1 MTRSMTGFG
10 AARGRLPGGEL
21 RVEVASV
28 NGRGL
33 NVKVRLPEA
42 LSASQAGVEARCR
55 ARLAR
60 GTLTV
65 SAEIRRS
72 PGAQRA
78 RLDQD
83 VLAGYVRDFAR
94 AAARFPSLPPVDWR
108 TLTSL
113 PGVLEPP
120 RGQEGA
126 EPLLL
131 KVLDRAL
138 KACARDRDR
147 EGRALGRIF
156 GRLLDTAEA
165 ALARAE
171 ARREPAREAYRG
183 RLSERLAAALGREG
197 LTPLD
202 ADLRRELVL
211 HAERSDIAEEVARLR
226 THVKE
231 ARRCLASAEPTG
243 RRLDFL
249 AQEMLREANTLGSKT
264 QDAALGL
271 AGLDLKTALDQLKEQ
286 VQNIE

>member
-10 AARGRLPGGEL
+10 SARGRLPGGEL

-42 LSASQAGVEARCR
+42 LASSQAEVESRCR

-60 GTLTV
+60 GSLAV
-65 SAEIRRS
+65 SVELRRRS
-72 PGAQRA
+72 GAQRA
-78 RLDQD
+78 RLDPG
-83 VLAGYVRDFAR
+83 VLAGYVRDFAQ

-113 PGVLEPP
+113 PGVLELP
-120 RGQEGA
+120 GKQEGA
-126 EPLLL
+126 GPLLL
-131 KVLDRAL
+131 KVLDQAL
-138 KACARDRDR
+138 KACARDRAR
-147 EGRALGRIF
+147 EGRALGRIC

-165 ALARAE
+165 ALVRAE
-171 ARREPAREAYRG
+171 ARREPAREAYRS

-197 LTPLD
+197 LVPLD

-226 THVKE
+226 THLKE

-249 AQEMLREANTLGSKT
+249 SQEMLREANTLGSKT